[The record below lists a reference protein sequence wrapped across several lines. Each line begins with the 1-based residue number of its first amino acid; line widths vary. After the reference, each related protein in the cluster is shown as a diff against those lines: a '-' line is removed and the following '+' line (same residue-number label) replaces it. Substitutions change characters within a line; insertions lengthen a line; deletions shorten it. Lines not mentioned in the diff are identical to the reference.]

1 MPPDPDWLPALFEHG
16 AGRGERTG
24 EPPST
29 TQNRGTIRL
38 RAGCGCAQA
47 AEVER
52 TGGNDLSSS
61 LEDEPVIGSTFA
73 GYRIEAQI
81 GRGGMGVVY
90 EATELRP
97 ERAVAL
103 KVVAPELVR
112 DPAFR
117 ERFLREAEVAA
128 QIDHPNVVPV
138 LRVGEERGSLFIAMR
153 LIRGVDLAGQIRSN
167 GRLDPVRAARIV
179 DQIADA
185 LDAAHALGLV
195 HRDVKPSNV
204 LLESGRRGDHAYLT
218 DFGLTKLQKSDTQLT
233 ASGML
238 VGTFDYL
245 APEVIQGSAIDHR
258 ADIYALGAVLF
269 EALTG
274 EVPYP
279 QGEHEFATLYAHVT
293 SPPPVPSQRAPGVA
307 PAFDAVIARAMAKDP
322 GDRFQSAGELGA
334 AAVAAVQSSAAPG
347 VPRDTVTDLAYP
359 APSFPGPP
367 TEIGAPPPAT
377 TPFAPAPAPI
387 RAPPAPFA
395 PAPQTGTQIRRRPIV
410 RDTVVAA
417 RSVEPPAGA
426 TRIPL
431 DPKFRY
437 SQGPLP
443 LESPIPL
450 LSREELVTELARRV
464 DRSAGGSVLI
474 TGFRGVGKT
483 TVVDRALRRLRR
495 LTGGQ
500 KVWVTVRINL
510 GRPRTTAELLF
521 EIIRALYEQLEDDHQ
536 LDALDP
542 EARRVLETAYQRT
555 SRSLK
560 ETVSSSREQNRGF
573 GMTAGAAASI
583 IGPKVDF
590 SRKSASSLS
599 GESAYL
605 EYSDV
610 DAEHDFARVVRL
622 LGRLADDEPG
632 KRGIG
637 RLLRGKGTV
646 PPMAVR
652 LVVVLDELDKLA
664 EIAGGTD
671 WIRDLLTN
679 IKNVLTVE
687 GCNFVFV
694 AGPEL
699 HDAVEDEMRRGG
711 SIYESVFGW
720 QAYVPCVWSHEAEL
734 LGAVIPDEAAR
745 ASPQVQILRDHLA
758 YTGRGVPRLLLR
770 GLNALV
776 KFDGDRP
783 YLELGPKELA
793 SIEFN
798 AGLERL
804 IRAFVDAHAAAD
816 VPDGELDQWR
826 LGVYYAVDWILRFK
840 VTFTAQEVAALQS
853 ETVVDPMLALH
864 EEEVQELLEHLVARG
879 ILEQVAGVLPSVTYY
894 GDAPAA
900 RVAVYRLSDEAVSAI
915 RRLTSLYGPSGG
927 DGSELAV
934 IRDEAAAF
942 EGEVGETL
950 AGGRYELIEELG
962 RGGAGRTYRARD
974 RNDGREVAIKLFDRS
989 TFGGDEL
996 MRARFERE
1004 GSIALELEH
1013 PGIVATREV
1022 LDEPDGGLAIV
1033 TEFVPGPS
1041 LAEILATRG
1050 ALHPEDAV
1058 AIAARVLDALDY
1070 VQAKGIAR
1078 LDLSPGS
1085 IRLGA
1090 DGAPTIT
1097 NLTLAKY
1104 VNRGSASATEVGAV
1118 LGTPAYAP
1126 PEQLT
1131 GQPVDIRADLYAVAL
1146 ILFELIA
1153 GQRAR
1158 DAEGVGALL
1167 DTAGD
1172 VVDLS
1177 ALAIS
1182 EDLRNVIRIALDP
1195 VPSRRYAEPAMMIAA
1210 LRQTPEGALVA
1221 AL

>member
-1 MPPDPDWLPALFEHG
+1 M
-16 AGRGERTG
+16 
-24 EPPST
+24 
-29 TQNRGTIRL
+29 
-38 RAGCGCAQA
+38 
-47 AEVER
+47 
-52 TGGNDLSSS
+52 
-61 LEDEPVIGSTFA
+61 EDEPLIGSHFA
-73 GYRIEAQI
+73 GYRIKAQI

-103 KVVAPELVR
+103 KVVAPEHVR

-117 ERFLREAEVAA
+117 ER
-128 QIDHPNVVPV
+128 
-138 LRVGEERGSLFIAMR
+138 
-153 LIRGVDLAGQIRSN
+153 LA
-167 GRLDPVRAARIV
+167 
-179 DQIADA
+179 
-185 LDAAHALGLV
+185 
-195 HRDVKPSNV
+195 
-204 LLESGRRGDHAYLT
+204 SGRRGDHAYLT

-245 APEVIQGSAIDHR
+245 APEVIQGSDVDHR

-279 QGEHEFATLYAHVT
+279 GGEHEFATLYAHVT
-293 SPPPVPSQRAPGVA
+293 SPPPVPSQRAPGLP

-322 GDRFQSAGELGA
+322 GERFQSAGELGA
-334 AAVAAVQSSAAPG
+334 AAVAAAESLAAPG
-347 VPRDTVTDLAYP
+347 VPRNTLTNVAYS
-359 APSFPGPP
+359 APGFAGPP
-367 TEIGAPPPAT
+367 TEVDAA
-377 TPFAPAPAPI
+377 PFAPAPAQT
-387 RAPPAPFA
+387 ATPPAPFA

-410 RDTVVAA
+410 RDTVVVA
-417 RSVEPPAGA
+417 RSADPPAAG

-500 KVWVTVRINL
+500 KVWVSVRINL
-510 GRPRTTAELLF
+510 ARPRTTAELLF

-536 LDALDP
+536 LDALDQ

-560 ETVSSSREQNRGF
+560 ETVSSSLEQNRGF
-573 GMTAGAAASI
+573 GMSGGAAASI

-590 SRKSASSLS
+590 SRKSASSLT

-605 EYSDV
+605 DYSDV

-622 LGRLADDEPG
+622 LGRVADDEPG

-637 RLLRGKGTV
+637 RLFRAKGTV
-646 PPMAVR
+646 PAMAVR
-652 LVVVLDELDKLA
+652 LVVVFDELDKLA
-664 EIAGGTD
+664 EIAGGID

-720 QAYVPCVWSHEAEL
+720 QAYVPCVWFREAEL
-734 LGAVIPDEAAR
+734 LRAVIPDEAAR
-745 ASPQVQILRDHLA
+745 ASPQLQILRDHLA

-798 AGLERL
+798 AGLEML
-804 IRAFVDAHAAAD
+804 IREFVDAHAAAD

-853 ETVVDPMLALH
+853 DTVVDPMLALH
-864 EEEVQELLEHLVARG
+864 EEEVQELLEHLAARG

-915 RRLTSLYGPSGG
+915 RRLTSLYGPAGG

-950 AGGRYELIEELG
+950 ADGRYELIEELG
-962 RGGAGRTYRARD
+962 RDGAGRTYRARD
-974 RNDGREVAIKLFDRS
+974 RNDDREVAIKLFDRS

-996 MRARFERE
+996 MRARFVRE

-1022 LDEPDGGLAIV
+1022 LTEPDGRLAIV
-1033 TEFVPGPS
+1033 TEFVSGPS
-1041 LAEILATRG
+1041 LAEILATHG

-1070 VQAKGIAR
+1070 VHAKGIAR
-1078 LDLSPGS
+1078 LDLSPRS
-1085 IRLGA
+1085 IKLGA
-1090 DGAPTIT
+1090 DGSPTIT
-1097 NLTLAKY
+1097 KLTLAKY
-1104 VNRGSASATEVGAV
+1104 VNRSSASATEVGAV

-1131 GQPVDIRADLYAVAL
+1131 GQPVDIRADLYAATL
-1146 ILFELIA
+1146 ILYELIA

-1158 DAEGVGALL
+1158 DAQGVGALL
-1167 DTAGD
+1167 DGAGD

-1182 EDLRNVIRIALDP
+1182 EDLRNVITIALDP
-1195 VPSRRYAEPAMMIAA
+1195 EPGRRYAEPAMMIAA
-1210 LRQTPEGALVA
+1210 LRQTPEGALA
-1221 AL
+1221 I